1 MSVLNRE
8 EAFQALETVRETLHA
23 RIQPSLPSKG
33 RKYLRY
39 VVDEQ
44 INAAR
49 LHLTALY
56 DHGLAVGPR
65 FTAVESDSSHPKYA
79 FWLEGVRRHIQQCE
93 SSLGA
98 ASSGGGLAPG

>member
-1 MSVLNRE
+1 M
-8 EAFQALETVRETLHA
+8 ETMRDTLHA
-23 RIQPSLPSKG
+23 RIQPGLPGKG
-33 RKYLRY
+33 RKYLRD

-44 INAAR
+44 MNAAR

-65 FTAVESDSSHPKYA
+65 FTAVESGASHPKYM
-79 FWLEGVRRHIQQCE
+79 FWLEGILRHIQLCE

-98 ASSGGGLAPG
+98 APGGGGQAAGPV

>member
-1 MSVLNRE
+1 MRD
-8 EAFQALETVRETLHA
+8 TLHA
-23 RIQPSLPSKG
+23 RIQPGLPGKG

-65 FTAVESDSSHPKYA
+65 FTAVESGSPHPKYA
-79 FWLEGVRRHIQQCE
+79 FWLEGIRRHIQQCE
-93 SSLGA
+93 SSLGSA
-98 ASSGGGLAPG
+98 SGGGGQAAG